1 MSTTAARSNYQ
12 LQLWALLLGLALMA
26 IKFVAWWFTNSNA
39 ILSDALE
46 SIINV
51 VAGAFALFSLVI
63 AAQPRDHNHPYGH
76 GKIEFVSAGFE
87 GALIFL
93 AGILIIGKAIYNLR
107 FPQPLGSLD
116 LGVILTVFTGGL
128 NYFMGIYLEKRGRK
142 VESAIMVASG
152 KHLQSDAWSSIGL
165 IVGLGLVWITGW
177 VVLDSVMAIVFAFLI
192 IYTGYGLVRSAMA
205 GIMDETDT
213 ALVAEIV
220 EQLQAHRSPHWIDIH
235 NLRVIKYGANLHID
249 CHMTVPW
256 YFTTREAHEEVENL
270 SHVANNNRENPVE
283 LFIHIDPCLPDSC
296 PLCMKFDCSY
306 RKHTFVKRVEWKL
319 ENVVVNQKHE
329 VGKKID

>member
-1 MSTTAARSNYQ
+1 MSQTSSRSNYQ
-12 LQLWALLLGLALMA
+12 MQLWALILGIALMA
-26 IKFVAWWFTNSNA
+26 IKFIAWWFTNSNA
-39 ILSDALE
+39 VLSDALE

-51 VAGAFALFSLVI
+51 VAGAFALYSLVI

-93 AGILIIGKAIYNLR
+93 AGISIIGKAIYNLQ
-107 FPQPLGSLD
+107 FPQPIGALD
-116 LGVILTVFTGGL
+116 IGVILTVVTGGF
-128 NYFMGIYLEKRGRK
+128 NYMMGIYLERRGRK
-142 VESAIMVASG
+142 VESTIMVASG
-152 KHLQSDAWSSIGL
+152 KHLQSDAWSSLGL
-165 IVGLGLVWITGW
+165 IIGLGLVWATGW
-177 VVLDSVMAIVFAFLI
+177 YVLDSVIAILFALLI

-235 NLRVIKYGANLHID
+235 NLRVIKYGAHLHID

-256 YFTTREAHEEVENL
+256 YFTTREAHQEVEAL
-270 SHVANNNRENPVE
+270 ERLANDNRENPVE
-283 LFIHIDPCLPDSC
+283 LFIHIDPCMPNSC
-296 PLCMKFDCSY
+296 PLCMKEDCAY
-306 RKHTFVKRVEWKL
+306 RKHVFEKRVEWTM
-319 ENVVVNQKHE
+319 ENVVVNERHG
-329 VGKKID
+329 V

>member
-1 MSTTAARSNYQ
+1 MSQTSSRSNYQ
-12 LQLWALLLGLALMA
+12 MQLWALILGIALMA
-26 IKFVAWWFTNSNA
+26 IKFIAWWFTNSNA
-39 ILSDALE
+39 VLSDALE

-51 VAGAFALFSLVI
+51 VAGAFALYSLVI

-93 AGILIIGKAIYNLR
+93 AGISIIGKAIYNLQ
-107 FPQPLGSLD
+107 FPQPIGALD
-116 LGVILTVFTGGL
+116 IGVILTVVTGGF
-128 NYFMGIYLEKRGRK
+128 NYMMGIYLEKRGRK
-142 VESAIMVASG
+142 VESTIMVASG
-152 KHLQSDAWSSIGL
+152 KHLQSDAWSSLGL
-165 IVGLGLVWITGW
+165 IIGLGLVWATGW
-177 VVLDSVMAIVFAFLI
+177 YVLDSVIAILFALLI

-235 NLRVIKYGANLHID
+235 NLRVIKYGAHLHID

-256 YFTTREAHEEVENL
+256 YFTTREAHQEVEAL
-270 SHVANNNRENPVE
+270 ERLANDNRENPVE
-283 LFIHIDPCLPDSC
+283 LFIHIDPCTPSSC
-296 PLCMKFDCSY
+296 PLCMKEDCAY
-306 RKHTFVKRVEWKL
+306 RKHVFEKRVEWTM
-319 ENVVVNQKHE
+319 ENVVVNERHG
-329 VGKKID
+329 V

>member
-1 MSTTAARSNYQ
+1 MSQTSSRSNYQ
-12 LQLWALLLGLALMA
+12 MQLWALILGIALMA
-26 IKFVAWWFTNSNA
+26 IKFIAWWFTNSNA
-39 ILSDALE
+39 VLSDALE

-51 VAGAFALFSLVI
+51 VAGAFALYSLVI

-93 AGILIIGKAIYNLR
+93 AGISIIGKAIYNLQ
-107 FPQPLGSLD
+107 FPQPIGALD
-116 LGVILTVFTGGL
+116 IGVILTVVTGGF
-128 NYFMGIYLEKRGRK
+128 NYMMGIYLERRGRK
-142 VESAIMVASG
+142 VESTIMVASG
-152 KHLQSDAWSSIGL
+152 KHLQSDAWSSLGLIIGL
-165 IVGLGLVWITGW
+165 ALVWATGW
-177 VVLDSVMAIVFAFLI
+177 YVLDSVIAILFALLI

-235 NLRVIKYGANLHID
+235 NLRVIKYGAHLHID

-256 YFTTREAHEEVENL
+256 YFTTREAHHEVDAFSRL
-270 SHVANNNRENPVE
+270 ANDNRENPVE
-283 LFIHIDPCLPDSC
+283 LFIHIDPCMPNSC
-296 PLCMKFDCSY
+296 PLCMKEDCAY
-306 RKHTFVKRVEWKL
+306 RKHVFERRVEWTM
-319 ENVVVNQKHE
+319 ENVVVNERHG
-329 VGKKID
+329 V

>member
-1 MSTTAARSNYQ
+1 MSQTSSRSNYQ
-12 LQLWALLLGLALMA
+12 MQLWALILGIALMA
-26 IKFVAWWFTNSNA
+26 IKFIAWWFTNSNA
-39 ILSDALE
+39 VLSDALE

-51 VAGAFALFSLVI
+51 VAGAFALYSLVI

-93 AGILIIGKAIYNLR
+93 AGISIIGKAIYNLQ
-107 FPQPLGSLD
+107 FPQPIGALD
-116 LGVILTVFTGGL
+116 IGVILTVVTGGF
-128 NYFMGIYLEKRGRK
+128 NYIMGIYLEKRGRK
-142 VESAIMVASG
+142 VESTIMVASG
-152 KHLQSDAWSSIGL
+152 KHLQSDAWSSLGL
-165 IVGLGLVWITGW
+165 IIGLGLVWATGW
-177 VVLDSVMAIVFAFLI
+177 YVLDSVIAILFALLI

-235 NLRVIKYGANLHID
+235 NLRVIKYGAHLHID

-256 YFTTREAHEEVENL
+256 YFTTREAHQEVEAL
-270 SHVANNNRENPVE
+270 ERLANDNRENPVE
-283 LFIHIDPCLPDSC
+283 LFIHIDPCMPNSC
-296 PLCMKFDCSY
+296 PLCMKEDCAY
-306 RKHTFVKRVEWKL
+306 RKHTFEKRVEWTM
-319 ENVVVNQKHE
+319 ENVVVNERHG
-329 VGKKID
+329 V

>member
-1 MSTTAARSNYQ
+1 MSNTSSRSNYQ
-12 LQLWALLLGLALMA
+12 MQLWALILGIALMA
-26 IKFVAWWFTNSNA
+26 IKFIAWWFTNSNA
-39 ILSDALE
+39 VLSDALE

-51 VAGAFALFSLVI
+51 VAGAFALYSLGI

-93 AGILIIGKAIYNLR
+93 AGISIIGKAIYNLQ
-107 FPQPLGSLD
+107 FPQPIGALD
-116 LGVILTVFTGGL
+116 IGVILTVVTGGF
-128 NYFMGIYLEKRGRK
+128 NYVMGIYLEKRGRK
-142 VESAIMVASG
+142 VESTIMVASG
-152 KHLQSDAWSSIGL
+152 KHLQSDAWSSLGL
-165 IVGLGLVWITGW
+165 IIGLGLVWATGW
-177 VVLDSVMAIVFAFLI
+177 YVLDSVIAILFALLI

-235 NLRVIKYGANLHID
+235 NLRVIKYGAHLHVD

-256 YFTTREAHEEVENL
+256 YFTTREAHHEVEAL
-270 SHVANNNRENPVE
+270 ERLANDNRENPVE
-283 LFIHIDPCLPDSC
+283 LFIHIDPCMPNSC
-296 PLCMKFDCSY
+296 PLCMKEDCAY
-306 RKHTFVKRVEWKL
+306 RKHVFEKRVEWTM
-319 ENVVVNQKHE
+319 ENVVVNERHG
-329 VGKKID
+329 V

>member
-1 MSTTAARSNYQ
+1 M
-12 LQLWALLLGLALMA
+12 QLWALILGIALMA
-26 IKFVAWWFTNSNA
+26 IKFIAWWFTNSNA
-39 ILSDALE
+39 VLSDALE

-51 VAGAFALFSLVI
+51 VAGAFALYSLVI

-93 AGILIIGKAIYNLR
+93 AGISIIGKAIYNLQ
-107 FPQPLGSLD
+107 FPQPIGALD
-116 LGVILTVFTGGL
+116 IGVILTVVTGGF
-128 NYFMGIYLEKRGRK
+128 NYMMGIYLEKRGRK
-142 VESAIMVASG
+142 VESTIMVASG
-152 KHLQSDAWSSIGL
+152 KHLQSDAWSSLGLIIGL
-165 IVGLGLVWITGW
+165 ALVWATGW
-177 VVLDSVMAIVFAFLI
+177 YVLDSVIAILFALLI

-235 NLRVIKYGANLHID
+235 NLRVIKYGAHLHID

-256 YFTTREAHEEVENL
+256 YFTTREAHQEVEAL
-270 SHVANNNRENPVE
+270 ERLANDNRENPVE
-283 LFIHIDPCLPDSC
+283 LFIHIDPCMPNSC
-296 PLCMKFDCSY
+296 PLCMKEDCAY
-306 RKHTFVKRVEWKL
+306 RKHVFERRVDWTM
-319 ENVVVNQKHE
+319 ENVVVNERHG
-329 VGKKID
+329 V

>member
-1 MSTTAARSNYQ
+1 MSNASSRGNYQ
-12 LQLWALLLGLALMA
+12 MQLWALILGVALMA
-26 IKFVAWWFTNSNA
+26 IKFIAWWFTNSNA

-51 VAGAFALFSLVI
+51 VAGAFALYSLVI

-93 AGILIIGKAIYNLR
+93 AGISIIGKAIYNLQ
-107 FPQPLGSLD
+107 FPQPIGALD
-116 LGVILTVFTGGL
+116 IGVILTVVTGGFNFL
-128 NYFMGIYLEKRGRK
+128 MGIYLEKRGRK
-142 VESAIMVASG
+142 VESTIMVASG
-152 KHLQSDAWSSIGL
+152 KHLQSDAWSSLGLIIGL
-165 IVGLGLVWITGW
+165 ALVWATGW
-177 VVLDSVMAIVFAFLI
+177 YVLDSVIAILFALLI

-235 NLRVIKYGANLHID
+235 NLRVIKYGAHLHID

-256 YFTTREAHEEVENL
+256 YFTTREAHHEVDAFSRL
-270 SHVANNNRENPVE
+270 ANDNRENPVE
-283 LFIHIDPCLPDSC
+283 LFIHIDPCMPSSC
-296 PLCMKFDCSY
+296 PLCMKEDCAY
-306 RKHTFVKRVEWKL
+306 RKHVFEKQVEWKM
-319 ENVVVNQKHE
+319 ENVVVNERHG
-329 VGKKID
+329 V

>member
-1 MSTTAARSNYQ
+1 MSNASSRSNYQ
-12 LQLWALLLGLALMA
+12 MQLWALILGVALMA
-26 IKFVAWWFTNSNA
+26 IKFIAWWFTNSNA

-51 VAGAFALFSLVI
+51 VAGAFALYSLVI

-93 AGILIIGKAIYNLR
+93 AGISIIGKAIYNLQ
-107 FPQPLGSLD
+107 FPQPIGALD
-116 LGVILTVFTGGL
+116 IGVILTVVTGGF
-128 NYFMGIYLEKRGRK
+128 NYLMGIYLERRGRK
-142 VESAIMVASG
+142 VESTIMVASG
-152 KHLQSDAWSSIGL
+152 KHLQSDAWSSLGL
-165 IVGLGLVWITGW
+165 IIGLGLVWATGW
-177 VVLDSVMAIVFAFLI
+177 YVLDSVIAILFALLI

-235 NLRVIKYGANLHID
+235 NLRVIKYGAHLHID

-256 YFTTREAHEEVENL
+256 YFSTREAHHEVDAFSRL
-270 SHVANNNRENPVE
+270 ANDNRENPVE
-283 LFIHIDPCLPDSC
+283 LFIHIDPCMPNSC
-296 PLCMKFDCSY
+296 PLCMKEDCAY
-306 RKHTFVKRVEWKL
+306 RKHTFEKRVEWTM
-319 ENVVVNQKHE
+319 ENVVVNERHG
-329 VGKKID
+329 V

>member
-1 MSTTAARSNYQ
+1 MSNTSSRSNYQ
-12 LQLWALLLGLALMA
+12 MQLWALILGIALMA
-26 IKFVAWWFTNSNA
+26 IKFIAWWFTNSNA
-39 ILSDALE
+39 VLSDALE

-51 VAGAFALFSLVI
+51 VAGAFALYSLVI

-93 AGILIIGKAIYNLR
+93 AGISIIGKAIYNLQ
-107 FPQPLGSLD
+107 FPQPIGALD
-116 LGVILTVFTGGL
+116 IGVILTVVTGGF
-128 NYFMGIYLEKRGRK
+128 NYMMGIYLEKRGRK
-142 VESAIMVASG
+142 VDSTIMVASG
-152 KHLQSDAWSSIGL
+152 KHLQSDAWSSLGL
-165 IVGLGLVWITGW
+165 IIGLGLVWATGW
-177 VVLDSVMAIVFAFLI
+177 YVLDSVIAILFALLI

-235 NLRVIKYGANLHID
+235 NLRVIKYGAHLHID

-256 YFTTREAHEEVENL
+256 YFTTREAHQEVEAL
-270 SHVANNNRENPVE
+270 ERLANDNRENPVE
-283 LFIHIDPCLPDSC
+283 LFIHIDPCMPNSC
-296 PLCMKFDCSY
+296 PLCMKEDCAY
-306 RKHTFVKRVEWKL
+306 RKHVFERRVDWTM
-319 ENVVVNQKHE
+319 ENVVVNERHG
-329 VGKKID
+329 V

>member
-1 MSTTAARSNYQ
+1 MSQTSSRSNYQ
-12 LQLWALLLGLALMA
+12 MQLWALILGIALMA
-26 IKFVAWWFTNSNA
+26 IKFIAWWFTNSNA
-39 ILSDALE
+39 VLSDALE

-51 VAGAFALFSLVI
+51 VAGAFALYSLVI

-93 AGILIIGKAIYNLR
+93 AGISIIGKAIYNLQ
-107 FPQPLGSLD
+107 FPQPIGALD
-116 LGVILTVFTGGL
+116 IGVILTVVTGGF
-128 NYFMGIYLEKRGRK
+128 NYIMGIYLEKRGRK
-142 VESAIMVASG
+142 VESTIMVASG
-152 KHLQSDAWSSIGL
+152 KHLQSDAWSSLGL
-165 IVGLGLVWITGW
+165 IIGLGLVWATGW
-177 VVLDSVMAIVFAFLI
+177 YVLDSVIAILFALLI

-235 NLRVIKYGANLHID
+235 NLRVIKYGAHLHID

-256 YFTTREAHEEVENL
+256 YFTTREAHQEVEAL
-270 SHVANNNRENPVE
+270 ERLANDNRENPVE
-283 LFIHIDPCLPDSC
+283 LFIHIDPCMPNSC
-296 PLCMKFDCSY
+296 PLCMKEDCAY
-306 RKHTFVKRVEWKL
+306 RKHVFERRVEWTM
-319 ENVVVNQKHE
+319 ENVVVNERHG
-329 VGKKID
+329 V

>member
-1 MSTTAARSNYQ
+1 MSNSASRLNYRM
-12 LQLWALLLGLALMA
+12 QLWALLIGVVLMA
-26 IKFVAWWFTNSNA
+26 IKFIAWWFTNSNA

-51 VAGAFALFSLVI
+51 VAGAFALFSLVV

-93 AGILIIGKAIYNLR
+93 AGISIIGKAIYNLQ

-116 LGVILTVFTGGL
+116 LGLVLTVVTGGI
-128 NYFMGIYLEKRGRK
+128 NYLMGIYLERRGRK
-142 VESAIMVASG
+142 VQSTIMVASG
-152 KHLQSDAWSSIGL
+152 KHLQSDAWSSLGLIIGL
-165 IVGLGLVWITGW
+165 VLVKVTGW
-177 VVLDSVMAIVFAFLI
+177 DVLDSVMAIVFALLI

-220 EQLQAHRSPHWIDIH
+220 HHLQAQRSPHWIDVH

-256 YFTTREAHEEVENL
+256 YFTTREAHQEVEAF
-270 SHVANNNRENPVE
+270 SRVANEQQENPVE
-283 LFIHIDPCLPDSC
+283 LFVHVDPCTPSSC
-296 PLCMKFDCSY
+296 PLCMKMDCQV
-306 RKHTFVKRVEWKL
+306 REHPFEKRVEWTM
-319 ENVVVNQKHE
+319 ENVVVNRRHE
-329 VGKKID
+329 V

>member
-1 MSTTAARSNYQ
+1 MSQTSSRSNYQ
-12 LQLWALLLGLALMA
+12 MQLWALILGIALMA
-26 IKFVAWWFTNSNA
+26 IKFIAWWFTNSNA
-39 ILSDALE
+39 VLSDALE

-51 VAGAFALFSLVI
+51 VAGAFALYSLVI

-93 AGILIIGKAIYNLR
+93 AGISIIGKAIYNLQ
-107 FPQPLGSLD
+107 FPQPIGALD
-116 LGVILTVFTGGL
+116 IGVILTVVTGGF
-128 NYFMGIYLEKRGRK
+128 NYMMGIYLERRGRK
-142 VESAIMVASG
+142 VESTIMVASG
-152 KHLQSDAWSSIGL
+152 KHLQSDAWSSLGL
-165 IVGLGLVWITGW
+165 IIGLGLVWATGW
-177 VVLDSVMAIVFAFLI
+177 YVLDSVIAILFALLI

-235 NLRVIKYGANLHID
+235 NLRVIKYGAHLHID

-256 YFTTREAHEEVENL
+256 YFTTREAHQEVEAL
-270 SHVANNNRENPVE
+270 ERLANDNRENPVE
-283 LFIHIDPCLPDSC
+283 LFIHIDPCMPNSC
-296 PLCMKFDCSY
+296 PLCMKEDCAY
-306 RKHTFVKRVEWKL
+306 RKHTFEKRVEWTM
-319 ENVVVNQKHE
+319 ENVVVNERHG
-329 VGKKID
+329 V

>member
-1 MSTTAARSNYQ
+1 MSNTSSRSNYQ
-12 LQLWALLLGLALMA
+12 MQLWALILGIALMA
-26 IKFVAWWFTNSNA
+26 IKFIAWWFTNSNA
-39 ILSDALE
+39 VLSDALE

-51 VAGAFALFSLVI
+51 VAGAFALYSLVI

-93 AGILIIGKAIYNLR
+93 AGISIIGKAIYNLQ
-107 FPQPLGSLD
+107 FPQPIGALD
-116 LGVILTVFTGGL
+116 IGVILTVVTGGF
-128 NYFMGIYLEKRGRK
+128 NYMMGIYLERRGRK
-142 VESAIMVASG
+142 VESTIMVASG
-152 KHLQSDAWSSIGL
+152 KHLQSDAWSSLGL
-165 IVGLGLVWITGW
+165 IIGLGLVWATGW
-177 VVLDSVMAIVFAFLI
+177 YVLDSVIAILFALLI

-235 NLRVIKYGANLHID
+235 NLRVIKYGAHLHID

-256 YFTTREAHEEVENL
+256 YFTTREAHQEVEAL
-270 SHVANNNRENPVE
+270 ERLANDNRENPVE
-283 LFIHIDPCLPDSC
+283 LFIHIDPCMPNSC
-296 PLCMKFDCSY
+296 PLCMKEDCAY
-306 RKHTFVKRVEWKL
+306 RKHVFERRVDWTM
-319 ENVVVNQKHE
+319 ENVVVNERHG
-329 VGKKID
+329 V

>member
-1 MSTTAARSNYQ
+1 MSNSASRLNYR
-12 LQLWALLLGLALMA
+12 LQLWALLIGFVLMA
-26 IKFVAWWFTNSNA
+26 IKFIAWWFTNSNA

-51 VAGAFALFSLVI
+51 VAGAFALFSLVV

-93 AGILIIGKAIYNLR
+93 AGISIIVKAIYNLQ

-116 LGVILTVFTGGL
+116 LGLVLTVITGGI
-128 NYFMGIYLEKRGRK
+128 NYLMGIYLEKRGRA
-142 VESAIMVASG
+142 VTSAIMIANG
-152 KHLQSDAWSSIGL
+152 KHLQSDAWSSLGLIIGL
-165 IVGLGLVWITGW
+165 VLVRVTGLD
-177 VVLDSVMAIVFAFLI
+177 VLDSVIAIVFALLI

-220 EQLQAHRSPHWIDIH
+220 DQLQAHRSPHWIDIH

-249 CHMTVPW
+249 CHMTLPW
-256 YFTTREAHEEVENL
+256 YFTTRESHQEVEAFSN
-270 SHVANNNRENPVE
+270 VANEQQENPVE
-283 LFIHIDPCLPDSC
+283 LFVHVDPCTPSSC
-296 PLCMKFDCSY
+296 PLCMKMDCAV
-306 RKHTFVKRVEWKL
+306 REHQFEKRVEWTM
-319 ENVVVNQKHE
+319 ENVVVNRRHE
-329 VGKKID
+329 V

>member
-1 MSTTAARSNYQ
+1 MFNPASRLNYRM
-12 LQLWALLLGLALMA
+12 QLWALIVGFALMA
-26 IKFVAWWFTNSNA
+26 IKFIAWWFTNSNA

-51 VAGAFALFSLVI
+51 VAGAFALYSLII

-93 AGILIIGKAIYNLR
+93 AGISIIGKAIYNLKV
-107 FPQPLGSLD
+107 PQPLGALD
-116 LGVILTVFTGGL
+116 LGLILTVLTGGI
-128 NYFMGIYLEKRGRK
+128 NYLTGIYLERRGRK
-142 VESAIMVASG
+142 VESTIMVASG
-152 KHLQSDAWSSIGL
+152 KHLQSDAWSS
-165 IVGLGLVWITGW
+165 LGLVIGLALVWATGW
-177 VVLDSVMAIVFAFLI
+177 YVLDSVIAILFALLI

-213 ALVAEIV
+213 TLVEEIV
-220 EQLQAHRSPHWIDIH
+220 EQLQTHRSSHWIDIH

-256 YFTTREAHEEVENL
+256 YFTTREAHQEVDAFSRL
-270 SHVANNNRENPVE
+270 ANDNRENPVE
-283 LFIHIDPCLPDSC
+283 LFVHVDPCTPVSC
-296 PLCMKFDCSY
+296 PLCMKEDCAY
-306 RKHTFVKRVEWKL
+306 RKHTFEKRVEWKL
-319 ENVVVNQKHE
+319 ENVVVNQRHE
-329 VGKKID
+329 V

>member
-1 MSTTAARSNYQ
+1 MSNSASRLNYRM
-12 LQLWALLLGLALMA
+12 QLWALLIGFVLMA
-26 IKFVAWWFTNSNA
+26 IKFIAWWFTNSNA

-51 VAGAFALFSLVI
+51 VAGAFALFSLVV

-93 AGILIIGKAIYNLR
+93 AGISIIGKAIYNLQ

-116 LGVILTVFTGGL
+116 LGLVLTVITGGI
-128 NYFMGIYLEKRGRK
+128 NYWMGIYLERRGRK
-142 VESAIMVASG
+142 VQSTIMVASG
-152 KHLQSDAWSSIGL
+152 KHLQSDAWSSLGLIIGL
-165 IVGLGLVWITGW
+165 VLVKVTGW
-177 VVLDSVMAIVFAFLI
+177 DVLDSIIAIVFALLI

-220 EQLQAHRSPHWIDIH
+220 HHLQAQRSPHWIDVH

-256 YFTTREAHEEVENL
+256 YFTTREAHQEVEAF
-270 SHVANNNRENPVE
+270 SRVANEQQENPVE
-283 LFIHIDPCLPDSC
+283 LFVHVDPCTPSSC
-296 PLCMKFDCSY
+296 ALCMKMDCMV
-306 RKHTFVKRVEWKL
+306 REHEFEKRVEWTM
-319 ENVVVNQKHE
+319 ENVVVNRRHE
-329 VGKKID
+329 V

>member
-1 MSTTAARSNYQ
+1 MSQTNSRSNYQ
-12 LQLWALLLGLALMA
+12 MQLWALILGIALMA
-26 IKFVAWWFTNSNA
+26 IKFIAWWFTNSNA
-39 ILSDALE
+39 VLSDALE

-51 VAGAFALFSLVI
+51 VAGAFALYSLVI

-93 AGILIIGKAIYNLR
+93 AGISIIGKAIYNLQ
-107 FPQPLGSLD
+107 FPQPIGALD
-116 LGVILTVFTGGL
+116 IGVILTVVTGGF
-128 NYFMGIYLEKRGRK
+128 NYMMGIYLERRGRK
-142 VESAIMVASG
+142 VESTIMVASG
-152 KHLQSDAWSSIGL
+152 KHLQSDAWSSLGL
-165 IVGLGLVWITGW
+165 IIGLGLVWATGW
-177 VVLDSVMAIVFAFLI
+177 YVLDSVIAILFALLI

-235 NLRVIKYGANLHID
+235 NLRVIKYGAHLHID

-256 YFTTREAHEEVENL
+256 YFTTREAHQEVEAL
-270 SHVANNNRENPVE
+270 ERLANDNRENPVE
-283 LFIHIDPCLPDSC
+283 LFIHIDPCMPNSC
-296 PLCMKFDCSY
+296 PLCMKEDCAY
-306 RKHTFVKRVEWKL
+306 RKHVFEKRVEWTMD
-319 ENVVVNQKHE
+319 NVVVNERHG
-329 VGKKID
+329 V

>member
-1 MSTTAARSNYQ
+1 MSQTSSRSNYQ
-12 LQLWALLLGLALMA
+12 MQLWALILGIALMA
-26 IKFVAWWFTNSNA
+26 IKFIAWWFTNSNA
-39 ILSDALE
+39 VLSDALE

-51 VAGAFALFSLVI
+51 VAGAFALYSLVI

-93 AGILIIGKAIYNLR
+93 AGISIIGKAIYNLQ
-107 FPQPLGSLD
+107 FPQPIGALD
-116 LGVILTVFTGGL
+116 IGVILTVVTGGF
-128 NYFMGIYLEKRGRK
+128 NYIMGIYLEKRGRK
-142 VESAIMVASG
+142 VESTIMVASG
-152 KHLQSDAWSSIGL
+152 KHLQSDAWSSLGL
-165 IVGLGLVWITGW
+165 IIGLGLVWATGW
-177 VVLDSVMAIVFAFLI
+177 YVLDSVIAILFALLI

-235 NLRVIKYGANLHID
+235 NLRVIKYGAHLHID

-256 YFTTREAHEEVENL
+256 YFTTREAHQEVEAL
-270 SHVANNNRENPVE
+270 ERLANDNRENPVE
-283 LFIHIDPCLPDSC
+283 LFIHIDPCMPNSC
-296 PLCMKFDCSY
+296 PLCMKEDCAY
-306 RKHTFVKRVEWKL
+306 RKHVFEKRVEWTM
-319 ENVVVNQKHE
+319 ENVVVNERHG
-329 VGKKID
+329 V

>member
-1 MSTTAARSNYQ
+1 MSNTSSRSNYQ
-12 LQLWALLLGLALMA
+12 MQLWALILGIALMA
-26 IKFVAWWFTNSNA
+26 IKFIAWWFTNSNA
-39 ILSDALE
+39 VLSDALE

-51 VAGAFALFSLVI
+51 VAGAFALYSLVI

-93 AGILIIGKAIYNLR
+93 AGISIIGKAIYNLQ
-107 FPQPLGSLD
+107 FPQPIGALD
-116 LGVILTVFTGGL
+116 IGVILTVVTGGF
-128 NYFMGIYLEKRGRK
+128 NYMMGIYLEKRGRK
-142 VESAIMVASG
+142 VESTIMVASG
-152 KHLQSDAWSSIGL
+152 KHLQSDAWSSLGLIIGL
-165 IVGLGLVWITGW
+165 ALVWATGW
-177 VVLDSVMAIVFAFLI
+177 YVLDSVIAILFALLI

-235 NLRVIKYGANLHID
+235 NLRVIKYGAHLHID

-256 YFTTREAHEEVENL
+256 YFTTREAHQEVEAL
-270 SHVANNNRENPVE
+270 ERLANDNRENPVE
-283 LFIHIDPCLPDSC
+283 LFIHIDPCMPNSC
-296 PLCMKFDCSY
+296 PLCMKEDCAY
-306 RKHTFVKRVEWKL
+306 RKHVFERRVDWTM
-319 ENVVVNQKHE
+319 ENVVVNERHG
-329 VGKKID
+329 V

>member
-1 MSTTAARSNYQ
+1 MSNTSSRSNYQ
-12 LQLWALLLGLALMA
+12 MQLWALILGIALMA
-26 IKFVAWWFTNSNA
+26 IKFIAWWFTNSNA
-39 ILSDALE
+39 VLSDALE

-51 VAGAFALFSLVI
+51 VAGAFALYSLGI

-93 AGILIIGKAIYNLR
+93 AGISIIGKAIYNLQ
-107 FPQPLGSLD
+107 FPQPIGALD
-116 LGVILTVFTGGL
+116 IGVILTVVTGGF
-128 NYFMGIYLEKRGRK
+128 NYLMGIYLEKRGRK
-142 VESAIMVASG
+142 VESTIMVASG
-152 KHLQSDAWSSIGL
+152 KHLQSDAWSSLGL
-165 IVGLGLVWITGW
+165 IIGLGLVWATGW
-177 VVLDSVMAIVFAFLI
+177 YVLDSVIAILFALLI

-235 NLRVIKYGANLHID
+235 NLRVIKYGAHLHID

-256 YFTTREAHEEVENL
+256 YFTTREAHREVEALERLVND
-270 SHVANNNRENPVE
+270 NRENPVE
-283 LFIHIDPCLPDSC
+283 LFIHIDPCMPNSC
-296 PLCMKFDCSY
+296 PLCMKEDCAY
-306 RKHTFVKRVEWKL
+306 RKHVFEKRVEWTM
-319 ENVVVNQKHE
+319 ENVVVNERHG
-329 VGKKID
+329 V